1 MQVVIVTRIGQ
12 ARQATARHSFYLR
25 IAAFRW
31 GCLLALLIS
40 SFCIVPAYGQSGT
53 TDSSGDKSGQS
64 PDNKSG
70 ADVSNS
76 ASDALTGSF
85 WKRFIEA
92 YKQELA
98 GKGNGAPPLR
108 RIPPAPLDSPPYPN
122 ADWNYGG
129 SSTIGVDTTT
139 NYPLTRALD
148 SGADGEA
155 WKASRVQVY
164 GWINP
169 GLNFST
175 SDKSNLPL
183 GYNFYPNRVELDQ
196 FVTYIERVPDTVQQD
211 HVDWGFRLGNMY
223 GIDYHFTTAKGW
235 FSQQLLSE
243 NRQYG
248 DDVLLAY
255 ADLYLPKIAD
265 GMNIRLGRYISV
277 PDIEAQLAVNNYDY
291 SHSMLFSYDPFTQ
304 TGIITTVKLND
315 RWLFNLGLSAGNDI
329 APWVEGAKPSLTA
342 CVSYTF
348 NHGNDMVYPCASGI
362 NSGKYAYNNVQLFVT
377 TWYHKFG
384 PTWHMATESYYEY
397 ERDVPSIFGPVHT
410 EPNANGAYCAPGQ
423 IRCFA
428 GEWAAVNYV
437 QKTLSK
443 SDYLSI
449 RTDLLD
455 DLKGQRTG
463 YKTLYSEHTL
473 MWGHWISD
481 LITIRPEIRFDHA
494 YDMPAFNL
502 GTKTSQFTFAV
513 DVIVRY

>member
-1 MQVVIVTRIGQ
+1 MLGLSLVSVH
-12 ARQATARHSFYLR
+12 A
-25 IAAFRW
+25 
-31 GCLLALLIS
+31 
-40 SFCIVPAYGQSGT
+40 QSGSP
-53 TDSSGDKSGQS
+53 DPSGTCPDRDDKSGTNTS
-64 PDNKSG
+64 STT
-70 ADVSNS
+70 
-76 ASDALTGSF
+76 SDALRGPL
-85 WKRFIEA
+85 WKRFLEA
-92 YKQELA
+92 YRQEL
-98 GKGNGAPPLR
+98 NGEGSGPAPAR

-129 SSTIGVDTTT
+129 SSDIGADNTT

-148 SGADGEA
+148 SGPDGEG

-196 FVTYIERVPDTVQQD
+196 FVTYVERVPDTVQQD
-211 HVDWGFRLGNMY
+211 NVDWGFRVGNMY

-248 DDVLLAY
+248 DDLLMAY
-255 ADLYLPKIAD
+255 TDVYFPKVAD
-265 GMNIRLGRYISV
+265 GMNIRVGRYISV

-304 TGIITTVKLND
+304 TGVITTVKLND

-348 NHGNDMVYPCASGI
+348 NNGNDMVYPCASGI

-397 ERDVPSIFGPVHT
+397 ERDVPSIFGPIHP
-410 EPNANGAYCAPGQ
+410 EPNANGAYCASGQ

-428 GEWAAVNYV
+428 GEWAAVNYL

-455 DLKGQRTG
+455 DSKGQRTG

-481 LITIRPEIRFDHA
+481 LITIRPEVRFDHA

-502 GTKTSQFTFAV
+502 GTKENQFTFAL